1 MERLQTVVEE
11 PKRESVPRTMPESRP
26 VTKTNFRETQAY
38 KAFTTG
44 LWMDNPIFCMVL
56 GICSSLAITNSV
68 ANAIAMG
75 AGVTFCL
82 VFSSLFI
89 SLLRNAIPGRVRMLA
104 YMTIIATFVI
114 CVDKFLKAYF
124 PVISTAMGPYVGL
137 IITNCILMGR
147 AEAYAIKNK
156 VFYSVLD
163 ALGCGIGYTYILLL
177 MSVVREAM
185 GFGTLLGYRV
195 MPDGWTNWV
204 VMTIAPGA
212 FFLLGVYLWI
222 FRTMSKKTEV

>member
-1 MERLQTVVEE
+1 MAQEKVKKSSFKE
-11 PKRESVPRTMPESRP
+11 
-26 VTKTNFRETQAY
+26 TKAY
-38 KAFTTG
+38 KAFSTG
-44 LWMDNPIFCMVL
+44 LWVDNPIFCMIL

-68 ANAIAMG
+68 ANAVAMG
-75 AGVTFCL
+75 LGVTFCL

-89 SLLRNAIPGRVRMLA
+89 SLLRNTIPGRVRMLA

-114 CVDKFLKAYF
+114 CVDRFLKAYF
-124 PVISTAMGPYVGL
+124 PAISSTMGPYVGL

-147 AEAYAIKNK
+147 AEAYAIKNNP
-156 VFYSVLD
+156 FYSGLD
-163 ALGCGIGYTYILLL
+163 ALGCGIGYSFMLLL
-177 MSVVREAM
+177 MSVVRESI

-195 MPDGWTNWV
+195 MPGNWTNWV

-222 FRTMSKKTEV
+222 FRTISKKTEA